1 MAYSCRLIILIG
13 LPGSGKSTL
22 AYQLMAAWPTYRLVS
37 TDAIRGQL
45 FGNPAVQGDWRL
57 IWNQVR
63 VQFQSAL
70 LEGKTTIYDATN
82 VKRANRHEVIR
93 LARELGFS
101 SITGIWIR
109 TRLQEC
115 LDRNRSRDRQVPEEV
130 ILTMYRQLWGA
141 PPSLSE
147 GMDHLIF
154 YQPRRRI
161 QIPITP

>member
-1 MAYSCRLIILIG
+1 MTDSCRLMILIG

-45 FGNPAVQGDWRL
+45 FGDPAVQGDWRL
-57 IWNQVR
+57 VWHQVR
-63 VQFQSAL
+63 LQFQSAL
-70 LEGKTTIYDATN
+70 LEGASTIYDATN
-82 VKRANRHEVIR
+82 VKRANRQDVIK
-93 LARELGFS
+93 LGRELGFS
-101 SITGIWIR
+101 TITGIWIR

-115 LDRNRSRDRQVPEEV
+115 LARNRSRDRQVPEEI
-130 ILTMYRQLWGA
+130 ILSMYRQLWGA

-154 YQPRRRI
+154 YQPTRK
-161 QIPITP
+161 P

>member
-1 MAYSCRLIILIG
+1 MTDCCRLIILIG

-45 FGNPAVQGDWRL
+45 FGDPAVQGDWRL
-57 IWNQVR
+57 VWDRVR
-63 VQFQSAL
+63 LQFQSAL
-70 LEGKTTIYDATN
+70 LEGASTIYDATN
-82 VKRANRHEVIR
+82 VKRGNRHDVIN
-93 LARELGFS
+93 LGRELGFS

-115 LDRNRSRDRQVPEEV
+115 LARNRSRDRQVPEEV
-130 ILTMYRQLWGA
+130 ILSMYRQLWGA
-141 PPSLSE
+141 TPSLSE

-154 YQPRRRI
+154 YQPRRS
-161 QIPITP
+161 PEV